1 MPFKSEEQRRYLWAN
16 EPEIARDWTETYGS
30 KIKKADGGITRLG
43 FQRGGPGGHEDS
55 YEAGK
60 AYEAANQQRSQTF
73 DAGRD
78 KTGGWNARENQ
89 MQRNAAQATH
99 TTAPFTLSD
108 PEEKKDYF
116 TQSYVGPSIFGGTG
130 YRDTVVPNTTQYGNR
145 SRLGSAVLSG
155 IGLLGGIPGLG
166 FLPSALQSL
175 GPFNNKAFYD
185 QKVVPA
191 GKTNL
196 SYEDYMAARM
206 AGKIDAYGNPIN
218 NTGNEN
224 RSGIATIY
232 DYNMF
237 DDVDQNLYD
246 DEETVN
252 ELQDFLQR
260 FRLADEYRQ
269 NPYTVDT
276 PIKYT

>member
-1 MPFKSEEQRRYLWAN
+1 MPFKSEKQRRYLWAN
-16 EPEIARDWTETYGS
+16 EPEIARDWTDTYGS
-30 KIKKADGGITRLG
+30 RIQKNDGGITRIGLW
-43 FQRGGPGGHEDS
+43 RGGNPNEDRAR
-55 YEAGK
+55 E
-60 AYEAANQQRSQTF
+60 EAANEQS
-73 DAGRD
+73 RD
-78 KTGGWNARENQ
+78 AREDQ
-89 MQRNAAQATH
+89 IQRNATTSSYTPAQIG
-99 TTAPFTLSD
+99 TLSD
-108 PEEKKDYF
+108 TREKQDHF

-155 IGLLGGIPGLG
+155 IGLLARIPGLG

-224 RSGIATIY
+224 RRGIATIY

-252 ELQDFLQR
+252 ELQDFSQR
-260 FRLADEYRQ
+260 FRVGDAYRQ

-276 PIKYT
+276 PIRYT

>member
-1 MPFKSEEQRRYLWAN
+1 MPFKSEKQRRYLWAN
-16 EPEIARDWTETYGS
+16 EPEIARDWTDTYGS
-30 KIKKADGGITRLG
+30 RIQKNDGGITRIGLW
-43 FQRGGPGGHEDS
+43 RGGNPNEDRAR
-55 YEAGK
+55 E
-60 AYEAANQQRSQTF
+60 EAANQQRSQTF

-89 MQRNAAQATH
+89 IQRNAAQATH

-237 DDVDQNLYD
+237 DDVNQNLYD

-260 FRLADEYRQ
+260 FRLPDEYRQ

>member
-1 MPFKSEEQRRYLWAN
+1 MPFKSEKQRRYLWAN
-16 EPEIARDWTETYGS
+16 EPEIARDWTDTYGS
-30 KIKKADGGITRLG
+30 KIQAADGGIMRLALR
-43 FQRGGPGGHEDS
+43 FGGNPHEATQGS
-55 YEAGK
+55 KNAG
-60 AYEAANQQRSQTF
+60 QT
-73 DAGRD
+73 
-78 KTGGWNARENQ
+78 TGGLRSGDDRRGQHLSNQ
-89 MQRNAAQATH
+89 IKTH
-99 TTAPFTLSD
+99 TTAPGTLSD
-108 PEEKKDYF
+108 PEEKRDYF
-116 TQSYVGPSIFGGTG
+116 EQSYVGPSIFGGTG

-237 DDVDQNLYD
+237 DDVNQNLYD

-260 FRLADEYRQ
+260 FRLPDEYRQ